1 MRKTI
6 TLLLLA
12 LLTSVGAWA
21 EAETATATVLAQD
34 FSTCGSTVPFTN
46 AFNGKNG
53 YTAAW
58 TINNEVLQAYS
69 NVNGGRSGYV
79 DFGYP
84 TTSITDNWQLSFDC
98 SIAPCTGGAGQQMV
112 VTAEKTAN
120 ITANSQIT
128 SGAYLILTN
137 TDAGSTTYN
146 VVIGSTA
153 LNETVTLTSGTM
165 YTYSLSCTNANT
177 NAATLDIVI
186 TDGTNEILK
195 TSHTIDAIA
204 LGYPRGF
211 FDFNPKNAGTE
222 KFDNILL
229 TKEVEAGVCET
240 PTYAI
245 TGVDGDARKFTL
257 SCATPNSTIY
267 YATTEL
273 EVGAEGWLEYDKEVT
288 TKAVKIYAYAAAGT
302 ANSDII
308 NFATGAGTALVL
320 NAPVATKTAYSNG
333 SYTVTLN
340 SDQSNLSIQPTSVT
354 YKYSINGAAEQSGA
368 TITVPEGS
376 TLTAY
381 VSASGYTSSSTT
393 TCETTVR
400 PTGVQVWTQN
410 YTNLVSGSTGPQTI
424 TLTETEGG
432 DFTVGDMA
440 FYNIT
445 GYTGTEISEL
455 NTNVGLNTASYF
467 YFRTNG
473 NNSGILKNANNGG
486 STGYIGIQNLTPGQY
501 IVITTNGNSLSAT
514 EGCEDNL
521 GMNTTGEYYFKAT
534 ATEASIFF
542 QHGTYNYVK
551 TIAVYDEVETV
562 TVAEEGTST
571 YVTKH
576 ALDFSDVE
584 GLTVLIAT
592 DETQGYVELSK
603 VSQVPAGAPIIV
615 KGEAGDYSVPVCDA
629 TTYSDNLTNKL
640 SGSATA
646 SYTVEAGDNIYAI
659 KKDKSEFRPV
669 AAGVEIPAK
678 KAYFKS
684 GFPINADAK
693 PFIIRGEEEDPTAVS
708 TVEVVEAA
716 KAKKFFNAAGQ
727 QVDENYKGFVITS
740 AGKKI
745 INK

>member
-21 EAETATATVLAQD
+21 ETEVTET
-34 FSTCGSTVPFTN
+34 
-46 AFNGKNG
+46 
-53 YTAAW
+53 Y
-58 TINNEVLQAYS
+58 
-69 NVNGGRSGYV
+69 
-79 DFGYP
+79 DFGA
-84 TTSITDNWQLSFDC
+84 F
-98 SIAPCTGGAGQQMV
+98 
-112 VTAEKTAN
+112 
-120 ITANSQIT
+120 ITANGTGNLTVSGDGIAQTGTSAKVGTVKVINNLVVGSQTLDLKGRFAVDYQYNAGAQIRFMWRSSSNAYQHGLAGQWNGNGTADAQGAARFSVLNLKAGDKIT
-128 SGAYLILTN
+128 FTYAKQSGRAADPYTCAAGAITVGE
-137 TDAGSTTYN
+137 TSVGVDA
-146 VVIGSTA
+146 A
-153 LNETVTLTSGTM
+153 LASGTE
-165 YTYSLSCTNANT
+165 YTVVADGNLDLYFTNNNFAISK
-177 NAATLDIVI
+177 IVI
-186 TDGTNEILK
+186 K
-195 TSHTIDAIA
+195 TTSDEDVTA
-204 LGYPRGF
+204 
-211 FDFNPKNAGTE
+211 
-222 KFDNILL
+222 
-229 TKEVEAGVCET
+229 
-240 PTYAI
+240 PTYAV
-245 TGVDGDARKFTL
+245 TGVDGEARKFTL
-257 SCATPNSTIY
+257 ACATTGASIFY
-267 YATTEL
+267 SDKEL
-273 EVGAEGWLEYDKEVT
+273 EAGAEGWTAYEGVVT
-288 TKAVKIYAYAAAGT
+288 TNATKIYAYAS
-302 ANSDII
+302 ANGAKSEVI
-308 NFATGAGTALVL
+308 NFETGAGSKLTL
-320 NAPVATKTAYSNG
+320 NAPYANKTAYANG
-333 SYTVTLN
+333 SYTVSIGSN
-340 SDQSNLSIQPTSVT
+340 QSSLSFAPSTVT
-354 YKYSINGAAEQSGA
+354 YHYSIDGAAYVEGA
-368 TITVPEGS
+368 TATLPAGS

-381 VSASGYTSSSTT
+381 AAAEGYTTSSIT
-393 TCETTVR
+393 TCEASIR
-400 PTGVQVWTQN
+400 PTVVQVWTQD
-410 YTNLVSGSTGPQTI
+410 YTNLVSGSTGAQAI

-432 DFTVGDMA
+432 DFTVGDRA

-467 YFRTNG
+467 YLRTNG

-486 STGYIGIQNLTPGQY
+486 STGYIGIQNLKPGQY
-501 IVITTNGNSLSAT
+501 IVITTNGNPLSAT

-521 GMNTTGEYYFKAT
+521 GMNTTSEYYFKAT

-551 TIAVYDEVETV
+551 SIAVYNEVETV

-571 YVTKH
+571 YVTTA

-592 DETQGYVELSK
+592 KETQGYVELSK
-603 VSQVPAGAPIIV
+603 VTQVPAGAPIIV

-646 SYTVEAGDNIYAI
+646 SYTVTADDNIYAI

-678 KAYFKS
+678 KAYFRS
-684 GFPINADAK
+684 EYPINADAK